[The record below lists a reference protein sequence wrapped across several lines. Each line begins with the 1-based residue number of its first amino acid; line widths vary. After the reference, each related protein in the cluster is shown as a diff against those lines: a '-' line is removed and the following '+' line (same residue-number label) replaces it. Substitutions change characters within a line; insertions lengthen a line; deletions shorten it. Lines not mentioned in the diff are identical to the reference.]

1 MPSTIT
7 INTASAVPKYRQ
19 IVNCIL
25 RGIEQRVIGLEE
37 QLPSINEVSAMHEVS
52 RDTVEKAYKVLKRQ
66 GVILSVRGKG
76 YFTAVS
82 TQVQERKI
90 LLVFNKLSAY
100 KKLIYDAFVQT
111 IGDAA
116 SVDLQV
122 YHNDYRLFERILR
135 ERTGK
140 YTDYVV
146 VPCFKGEA
154 ELRAQR
160 LLNDCVP
167 AGQLFL
173 LNNHLDGL
181 KNLKG
186 EVYQN
191 FETDLYG
198 ALLEARPLLEKYAA
212 LRLVFPNGDNYSRGI
227 IRGFQRYCQETRT
240 PNRILFKGIEQEE
253 LQCRTA
259 YIVVKDD
266 DLGALVKR
274 LKERA
279 CGAEEPVGILA
290 YNDSPLKEVLLD
302 GITVVSTDHA
312 AMGRVAAERL
322 LAKREGAI
330 ENTFR
335 LIRRGSL

>member
-82 TQVQERKI
+82 TQAQERKM

-100 KKLIYDAFVQT
+100 KKLIYDGFVRT

-122 YHNDYRLFERILR
+122 YHNDYRLFERIIR

-146 VPCFKGEA
+146 MPCFKGEA
-154 ELRAQR
+154 ELRARR

-173 LNNHLDGL
+173 LNNHMDGL
-181 KNLKG
+181 KNLRG

-191 FETDLYG
+191 FETDLYQ
-198 ALLEARPLLEKYAA
+198 ALLEARPLLQKYAA
-212 LRLVFPNGDNYSRGI
+212 LRLLFPNGDNYSRGI

-240 PNRILFKGIEQEE
+240 PNRILFKGVGQEP
-253 LQCRTA
+253 LQCNTA

-266 DLGALVKR
+266 DLGELVKAM
-274 LKERA
+274 KACDCPPAERI
-279 CGAEEPVGILA
+279 GILA
-290 YNDSPLKEVLLD
+290 YNDSPLKEVLLS
-302 GITVVSTDHA
+302 GITVISTDHYHMGATA
-312 AMGRVAAERL
+312 ANAL
-322 LAKREGAI
+322 LQKREVI
-330 ENTFR
+330 TENPFR

>member
-82 TQVQERKI
+82 TQAQERKV

-100 KKLIYDAFVQT
+100 KKLIYDGFVQT
-111 IGDAA
+111 VGERA

-122 YHNDYRLFERILR
+122 YHNDYRLFERIIR
-135 ERTGK
+135 ERGGK

-146 VPCFKGEA
+146 MPCFKGEA

-160 LLNDCVP
+160 LLNDCIP

-173 LNNHLDGL
+173 LNNHLEGL
-181 KNLKG
+181 KNLRG
-186 EVYQN
+186 EVFQN
-191 FETDLYG
+191 FESDLYN
-198 ALLEARPLLEKYAA
+198 ALLEAKPLLEKYDA
-212 LRLVFPNGDNYSRGI
+212 LRLLFPNGDNYSRGI

-240 PNRILFKGIEQEE
+240 PNRILFKGVGQEP
-253 LQCRTA
+253 LQCNTA

-266 DLGALVKR
+266 DLGELVKR
-274 LKERA
+274 IKERD
-279 CGAEEPVGILA
+279 CCTEEAIGILA
-290 YNDSPLKEVLLD
+290 YNDSPLKEVLMN
-302 GITVVSTDHA
+302 GITVVSTDHE
-312 AMGRVAAERL
+312 AMGRLAAERL
-322 LAKREGAI
+322 LNKEEGSV
-330 ENTFR
+330 ENAFR
-335 LIRRGSL
+335 LIQRGSL